1 MIFTQKFWV
10 PTLVKQIL
18 LWEGTPTEKV
28 IPSKT
33 VGETASKI
41 SITTKT
47 IQETNF
53 SGSMPVISGTSLLAT
68 KMREYVATQ
77 VAEFRKEANTGVPSM
92 RQKFGADSPLATYT
106 IDINS
111 QYIKSE
117 KTESIVSDVYSYTGG
132 AHGGTIYKVMTTSL
146 ISGKILSLSNIIKQ
160 QEQNAFTEF
169 VKKQLDNWQQDG
181 NASPVFPDMVQALK
195 FDSFSNWS
203 LDDNNLTIYF
213 DQYSIGP
220 GALGAVA
227 FPLPLSQIKNFLQS

>member
-10 PTLVKQIL
+10 APLVNQIL
-18 LWEGTPTEKV
+18 SWEGEKMATE

-33 VGETASKI
+33 TGKTVEKI
-41 SITTKT
+41 SITTKK
-47 IQETNF
+47 IKETNF
-53 SGSMPVISGTSLLAT
+53 SGSMSVISGTSLLAT
-68 KMREYVATQ
+68 KMRAYVATQ
-77 VAEFRKEANTGVPSM
+77 VAEFRKEANAEVPSM
-92 RQKFGADSPLATYT
+92 RAKFGADSPLATYT

-111 QYIKSE
+111 KYIKSE
-117 KTESIVSDVYSYTGG
+117 KTESIVTDVYSYTGG
-132 AHGGTIYKVMTTSL
+132 AHGGTIYKVITANQVG
-146 ISGKILSLSNIIKQ
+146 GKILSLSNIIKM

-181 NASPVFPDMVQALK
+181 NPSPVFPDMVQALN

-213 DQYSIGP
+213 DQDSIGP
-220 GALGAVA
+220 GVLGAIG